1 MKAVLVVFGWAALN
15 TVLVLLMLPYGENA
29 LFIGMYGAGVGVI
42 TLFGV
47 VVWLVARTA
56 GWVNRGGRLPT
67 ASLSSGFVAL
77 AAILVGL
84 AFVYGYWF
92 AVFAGLPL
100 LAAAYRLS
108 KERLP
113 HGSVPAPT
121 TVPTLPAERTR
132 VSPALTRPVKA
143 AAAALAAV
151 TAVRSLR
158 HPARAPRRGRR

>member
-15 TVLVLLMLPYGENA
+15 AVLVLVMLPYGESA
-29 LFIGMYGAGVGVI
+29 LFIGMYGAGVAVI

-47 VVWLVARTA
+47 VVWLVARAA
-56 GWVNRGGRLPT
+56 GWQSRGARLAT

-84 AFVYGYWF
+84 SFVYGYWF

-100 LAAAYRLS
+100 IAAAYRLS

-113 HGSVPAPT
+113 QGMRPT
-121 TVPTLPAERTR
+121 ATAVPTLPAERTR
-132 VSPALTRPVKA
+132 APSALTRPVKA
-143 AAAALAAV
+143 VASVFAAV
-151 TAVRSLR
+151 TAARSLR
-158 HPARAPRRGRR
+158 PSRRARR